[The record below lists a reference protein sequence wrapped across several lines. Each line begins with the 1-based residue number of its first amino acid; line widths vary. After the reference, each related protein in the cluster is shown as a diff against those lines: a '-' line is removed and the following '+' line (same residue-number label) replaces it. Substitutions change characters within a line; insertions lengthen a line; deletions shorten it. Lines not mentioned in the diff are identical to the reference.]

1 MDGEDYRE
9 DLSIYA
15 WDSDHGRTQF
25 YIPPRTTRPVMS
37 PRKAPQAV
45 MSPRQEQ
52 PAQSIPPV
60 NQPPSTFPPL
70 PVPTMQSFQ
79 PMQAMQAMQPIQPMQ
94 PMQSFQP
101 MQTSS
106 PIPTT
111 HMEESNITDRTERRR
126 TMQSDIHRVPTRQ
139 TWA

>member
-1 MDGEDYRE
+1 MDEEDYRE

-37 PRKAPQAV
+37 PRKAPQAM
-45 MSPRQEQ
+45 MSPCQEQ
-52 PAQSIPPV
+52 PTQFTPSV
-60 NQPPSTFPPL
+60 NQPSSTLPPL
-70 PVPTMQSFQ
+70 PIPTMQL
-79 PMQAMQAMQPIQPMQ
+79 
-94 PMQSFQP
+94 FQP
-101 MQTSS
+101 MQTMQSSQSIQTPS

-111 HMEESNITDRTERRR
+111 HMEESTITDRTERRR
-126 TMQSDIHRVPTRQ
+126 TMQSDVHRVPTRQ